1 MLLLLSTGMDN
12 NLSYKMITSIPFN
25 IPYDCTGI
33 YDGIQLFKMCH
44 DLCKLF
50 GQLPAETIY
59 HDKKLNS
66 FLIDKFL
73 YPILKWK
80 VLTKYYIDKFDPLY

>member
-1 MLLLLSTGMDN
+1 
-12 NLSYKMITSIPFN
+12 MIVQEFMTESN
-25 IPYDCTGI
+25 YLRYVMI
-33 YDGIQLFKMCH
+33 YANF
-44 DLCKLF
+44 F

-80 VLTKYYIDKFDPLY
+80 VLT